1 MPVVE
6 LRDGVV
12 APVVVRA
19 EDVVVLDVL
28 DEHTLNSVSARTVY
42 GLLSLFTAMSDAVV
56 VPKRRAML
64 VRLSPGSVSCVTQA
78 AGRVAV
84 VADVGI
90 NSCRPAKIRFTL
102 ARRLSAASV
111 WSVTPKRRAIVDN
124 VSPR

>member
-6 LRDGVV
+6 LRDCVV
-12 APVVVRA
+12 VVVRA
-19 EDVVVLDVL
+19 DDVVLPDVL
-28 DEHTLNSVSARTVY
+28 GEHTLNNVSALMVY

-56 VPKRRAML
+56 VPKRRAMPL
-64 VRLSPGSVSCVTQA
+64 RVSAGSISCVKQA
-78 AGRVAV
+78 VVRVAV

-111 WSVTPKRRAIVDN
+111 
-124 VSPR
+124 